1 MRFCGKTI
9 IENIVF
15 ILKALGNMLP
25 FIFERFFG
33 FFYDVP
39 FLSRTSSEKDL
50 LHKKSILCDIFGRC
64 YVTVNAI
71 DFWNKILDQ
80 IERMILKINSECQAE
95 II

>member
-1 MRFCGKTI
+1 
-9 IENIVF
+9 
-15 ILKALGNMLP
+15 MLP
-25 FIFERFFG
+25 SIFERFFR

-39 FLSRTSSEKDL
+39 FLSRTSSEIDL

-64 YVTVNAI
+64 HVTVNAI

-80 IERMILKINSECQAE
+80 IERVTVKINSECQVE